1 MYVITTKLG
10 RITSKGRHNIHLNHT
25 SMPVTNALAM
35 KMNCIERVEVMRY
48 FG

>member
-10 RITSKGRHNIHLNHT
+10 RMTSKGRHSIHLNHT
-25 SMPVTNALAM
+25 SMPVTNALAKKM
-35 KMNCIERVEVMRY
+35 KNIERVEVMRY